1 VLQNRRF
8 LLLGSGE
15 FEPWS
20 EEAER
25 AAADGADPSVVI
37 LPTASAREGD
47 AVFDR
52 WGSMGLEHYH
62 AMGWPATVLPV
73 KARADAEREELT
85 ADLDAAGL
93 VFFSGGNPK
102 HLASTIEGTPLWRSL
117 LAAMERGAVF
127 AGCSAGAMVASQ
139 SRAQAREQGV
149 RTSWIFGLGLVPNV
163 SFGVHWDKTRLIPG
177 MRWWVRS
184 ELPEGSWFVGID
196 ECTAIVGDGY
206 AWTVFGRGGATVV
219 HATGR
224 RVYRAGERFSTE
236 APERG
241 SA

>member
-1 VLQNRRF
+1 MLQNRRF
-8 LLLGSGE
+8 LLMGSGE

-25 AAADGADPSVVI
+25 AAVDGADPSVVI

-52 WGSMGLEHYH
+52 WGSMGLEHYR

-73 KARADAEREELT
+73 KSRPDAEREDL
-85 ADLDAAGL
+85 AAALDAAEL

-102 HLASTIEGTPLWRSL
+102 HLASTIEGTPLWHSL
-117 LAAMERGAVF
+117 LAAIERGAVF

-139 SRAQAREQGV
+139 SRTQAREQGV

-177 MRWWVRS
+177 MRWWVS
-184 ELPEGSWFVGID
+184 SKLPEGSWFVGID
-196 ECTAIVGDGY
+196 ERTAILGDGR
-206 AWTVFGRGGATVV
+206 AWTVYGRGGATVV
-219 HATGR
+219 HAGGR
-224 RVYRAGERFSTE
+224 RTYRAAESFSTE
-236 APERG
+236 DA
-241 SA
+241 